1 MVEKFVILPDGLIKN
16 NSLIINQRIHDKQIV
31 VTPCHSE
38 HWISTDLFKFRI
50 YCDKNEMH
58 VIGIC
63 SRNQIPM
70 YSIFCDEIWLVR
82 SKPRWY
88 SGHTLN
94 GIHVRG
100 RFRKRTDYCDIE
112 QGEFRRKFMLAISDE
127 EVVDRF
133 SDSVM
138 YFLESGWKK
147 FSSLREKLPTNVV
160 MSEIKSASRV
170 VREPHLESGKKC
182 FRGLEK
188 IPFVGIDQQFQI
200 SLVEKT
206 GIDHYMTVQI
216 MASNFLNW
224 QFFCLGGSSNLM
236 CILPVRLLFMN
247 DHRCV
252 NESVGNIVRGF
263 MLRKHGIAKLPYVN
277 MVDEMFPRRG
287 EATVNEEM
295 LKESFTLLSNDYSI
309 PELILPSPPLLM
321 L

>member
-1 MVEKFVILPDGLIKN
+1 
-16 NSLIINQRIHDKQIV
+16 
-31 VTPCHSE
+31 
-38 HWISTDLFKFRI
+38 
-50 YCDKNEMH
+50 
-58 VIGIC
+58 
-63 SRNQIPM
+63 M
-70 YSIFCDEIWLVR
+70 YSIFCDEIWLVG
-82 SKPRWY
+82 SKPKWY
-88 SGHTLN
+88 SGVTWN
-94 GIHVRG
+94 GVPQRG
-100 RFRKRTDYCDIE
+100 FRKHTDYCNIE

-160 MSEIKSASRV
+160 MSEIKSVSRILKT
-170 VREPHLESGKKC
+170 HLERGKTF
-182 FRGLEK
+182 FRGMEQ

-224 QFFCLGGSSNLM
+224 QFFCVGGSSNLM
-236 CILPVRLLFMN
+236 CILPVRLLFIH

-252 NESVGNIVRGF
+252 NESVENVVRGF

-277 MVDEMFPRRG
+277 MVDKMFPRRG
-287 EATVNEEM
+287 KATVNEEM
-295 LKESFTLLSNDYSI
+295 LKESFSLLSDDYSI
-309 PELILPSPPLLM
+309 PELILPPLLM

>member
-1 MVEKFVILPDGLIKN
+1 MVEKFVILPDRMIKN

-31 VTPCHSE
+31 VNPCHSE

-70 YSIFCDEIWLVR
+70 YSIFCDEIRLVG
-82 SKPRWY
+82 SEPKWY
-88 SGHTLN
+88 SGVTRN
-94 GIHVRG
+94 GVHVEV
-100 RFRKRTDYCDIE
+100 RFRKHTDYCNIQ

-160 MSEIKSASRV
+160 MSEIKSVSRF
-170 VREPHLESGKKC
+170 VREPYLESGKKC
-182 FRGLEK
+182 FRGLEQ
-188 IPFVGIDQQFQI
+188 IPFAGIDHQFQR

-224 QFFCLGGSSNLM
+224 QFFCVGGSSNLM
-236 CILPVRLLFMN
+236 CILPVRVFSLFDQLL
-247 DHRCV
+247 CP
-252 NESVGNIVRGF
+252 SVINVVRGLA
-263 MLRKHGIAKLPYVN
+263 LRKHGIEDLPHFDYKISTYPSCIAAG
-277 MVDEMFPRRG
+277 MVDKTF
-287 EATVNEEM
+287 AT
-295 LKESFTLLSNDYSI
+295 LSNDYS
-309 PELILPSPPLLM
+309 LPKIVISGGRSM
-321 L
+321 NG